1 MSGLFSNAIAIQSAK
16 RTDRLNAISINEP
29 QTLIAQPNGF
39 DSATGQY
46 IAVTADGSEVPYMA
60 GNFTAQTGQISIIK
74 PSQGLISF
82 GDWK

>member
-1 MSGLFSNAIAIQSAK
+1 MERLQS
-16 RTDRLNAISINEP
+16 ISIAEP
-29 QTLIAQPNGF
+29 QTLIAQPSGF

-46 IAVTADGSEVPYMA
+46 IATAADGSEIPYTQ
-60 GNFTAQTGQISIIK
+60 GNFTQQPSQISIVK